1 MKKLIVVVAAIVAGC
16 SAQKPAPESAALP
29 GGNVVLATFT
39 VDVDM
44 AAGTFVVRTTP
55 NPSAA
60 PAGSAALVN
69 LNADV
74 TVANSGFSWWD
85 SNDPLNAC
93 TNGSSPATWG
103 AAVTVKNN
111 LTGTVLSGVYAE
123 ITTFHGASGTESC
136 SNPTSPPTGLSTTY
150 GLWSYGTIQ
159 PGATTSAQKWIFK
172 YTTATNFSFSG
183 RIIGV
188 RANPANVEGGIQR
201 RVVWSETRLNVIGDN
216 GTTVVVATP
225 PTGIDFVDST
235 TGAFLHSVATT
246 TGVSAIAVATNR
258 IWWGS
263 PASGTSFVVGWMDSD
278 GGNPSS
284 ATVTP
289 PGVTLGSFGFVHTII
304 PDPTSPTLKA
314 WIIFTDNDA
323 LTYVWSYTI
332 GTGLGTV
339 TSINGTSRSAA
350 LASNGYI
357 YVPMYSQDVIQPL
370 SISTDPAGKSA
381 SISSSGALKCP
392 TPYSIFPS
400 GSVLYMACKSSG
412 FVASM
417 TNAGQ
422 FQNLGTITQPT
433 GIVRL
438 ASGEVWAGS
447 ESTLQRVGAIN
458 YSASLGD
465 GSVYPVTPANGYL
478 WVTKAGYLWQIKTQ

>member
-1 MKKLIVVVAAIVAGC
+1 MKKLIVVVAAIVAAC

-74 TVANSGFSWWD
+74 TVSSSGTWI
-85 SNDPLNAC
+85 NAATPVC
-93 TNGSSPATWG
+93 KTGPSSPTWG

-123 ITTFHGASGTESC
+123 ITDFVGGTGNESC
-136 SNPTSPPTGLSTTY
+136 SNRTNPPTGLNTTY
-150 GLWSYGTIQ
+150 GLWAYGTIQ
-159 PGATTSAQKWIFK
+159 PGATTSAQNWIFK
-172 YTTATNFSFSG
+172 YSSGTNFTFHG

-188 RANPANVEGGIQR
+188 RANPANVQGGNQR
-201 RVVWSETRLNVIGDN
+201 VVVWSNLRLNVIGDN

-289 PGVTLGSFGFVHTII
+289 PGVTLGSGFVHTII
-304 PDPTSPTLKA
+304 PDSTSPTSKA
-314 WIIFTDNDA
+314 WIIFTDNDT
-323 LTYVWSYTI
+323 LTFVWSYTI

-339 TSINGTSRSAA
+339 TSITGTSRSAA
-350 LASNGYI
+350 LANGKI
-357 YVPMYSQDVIQPL
+357 YVPMFSTNVIQPL

-381 SISSSGALKCP
+381 SIDSTTGCP

-400 GSVLYMACKSSG
+400 GSLLYIACKNSG

-417 TNAGQ
+417 TDAGG
-422 FQNLGTITQPT
+422 FSNLGPILSPT

-447 ESTLQRVGAIN
+447 GEALERVEAIN
-458 YSASLGD
+458 YSATIPG
-465 GSVYPVTPANGYL
+465 GGVVYPVTLANGYL
-478 WVTKAGYLWQIKTQ
+478 WVTEAGYLWQIKTQ